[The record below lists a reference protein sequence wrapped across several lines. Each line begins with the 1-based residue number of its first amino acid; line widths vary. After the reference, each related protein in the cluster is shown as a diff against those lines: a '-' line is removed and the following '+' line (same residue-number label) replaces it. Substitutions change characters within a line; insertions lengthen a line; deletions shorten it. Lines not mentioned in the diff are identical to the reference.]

1 MKTTTNSM
9 DKDTP
14 LPLSALQLIA
24 PPLRLMSAAMWKVM
38 VKRDVVYYGK
48 LEEIV
53 TSLCETV
60 PGLLHYRHQARL
72 TMGLRA
78 LMILEQLR
86 QSDPPD
92 AQHVLEELRKLQVSS
107 NLNRRRKD
115 QKVEEAKDNFQTL
128 VHSLLKNTAARKQ
141 FFKEE
146 FHLHYGGNYVA
157 SLEKLMWEFITR
169 VDKLL
174 PVPDLAQTVS
184 WLSGAPAVLEECA
197 RSASQPQLLR
207 TLLQHE
213 RCVGHLGAASLLSS
227 TGDVILTSLSL
238 PLSGRVLQ
246 TIQSEPTSTSNRVPT
261 PARATRRTAKEAQ
274 SQVTPVIGSISNDDL
289 QKNNEKV
296 ASSLGQEVKSS
307 SDISINTRSKLS
319 LCSKKQILEK
329 DPEQDYFVGN
339 MLVTVISQ
347 SSSSEVEEEEEEEG
361 SNKGEASNERANKL
375 PKKTE
380 VKNINEERGGNV
392 ARKCSTKRNF
402 EAIESQEEAL
412 RISCVKRQLRVVLPR
427 LNISNADL
435 PVHLNHPSAEKL
447 NARSP
452 GQPTSK
458 ERVGNGV
465 SMLRKRKHID
475 SSTTPEKHLTLSVN
489 KLTSSCSP
497 CIPLVRLPIGIP
509 ETPSPSVK
517 SSDDIIGDSDDDT
530 IDNVK
535 RKVFNQQYCKTKNGT
550 YVPTLRE
557 FWNPV
562 FCLPLSP
569 GSRH

>member
-1 MKTTTNSM
+1 
-9 DKDTP
+9 
-14 LPLSALQLIA
+14 
-24 PPLRLMSAAMWKVM
+24 MSAAMWKVM
-38 VKRDVVYYGK
+38 LKRDVVYYGK

-60 PGLLHYRHQARL
+60 PGLLHYRHRARL

-78 LMILEQLR
+78 LMILEELR
-86 QSDPPD
+86 RSDPPD
-92 AQHVLEELRKLQVSS
+92 APHVLEELCKLEASS
-107 NLNRRRKD
+107 IPSGRRKD
-115 QKVEEAKDNFQTL
+115 QKVEEAKDNFKTL
-128 VHSLLKNTAARKQ
+128 VHSLLKNPAARKQ

-157 SLEKLMWEFITR
+157 SLEKLMWEFIIR

-213 RCVGHLGAASLLSS
+213 RCLGHLGSTSLLSS
-227 TGDVILTSLSL
+227 TGDLILTSLSL

-246 TIQSEPTSTSNRVPT
+246 TVQTESTPTSNRVSNLAPST
-261 PARATRRTAKEAQ
+261 ARATRRTANEAQ
-274 SQVTPVIGSISNDDL
+274 LQVTPVIGSISISSIFQNDL
-289 QKNNEKV
+289 PKNNEKE
-296 ASSLGQEVKSS
+296 ASRLGQEVESTS
-307 SDISINTRSKLS
+307 EIPRNTRSKLRS
-319 LCSKKQILEK
+319 CSKKQILEK
-329 DPEQDYFVGN
+329 DQEEDCFVGN

-347 SSSSEVEEEEEEEG
+347 SSGSEVEEEEEEGSKEDMEG
-361 SNKGEASNERANKL
+361 SNVSANR

-380 VKNINEERGGNV
+380 VKNGNEERV
-392 ARKCSTKRNF
+392 DVTRKYSANRNS

-412 RISCVKRQLRVVLPR
+412 RISCVTRQLRVVLPR
-427 LNISNADL
+427 LNISNANL
-435 PVHLNHPSAEKL
+435 SVRLNHPSDEQEIK
-447 NARSP
+447 RSP
-452 GQPTSK
+452 SPVTLKDRG
-458 ERVGNGV
+458 GNSV
-465 SMLRKRKHID
+465 SELRKRKFID
-475 SSTTPEKHLTLSVN
+475 LSSTPEKHLTLSVK
-489 KLTSSCSP
+489 KLTSAYSP
-497 CIPLVRLPIGIP
+497 CVPLVRLPMGIP

-517 SSDDIIGDSDDDT
+517 SSDDIIDDSDDDT
-530 IDNVK
+530 TGNVK
-535 RKVFNQQYCKTKNGT
+535 KKVFNQQYFKTKNGT

-562 FCLPLSP
+562 FCPPLSP

>member
-1 MKTTTNSM
+1 MKTTTNNSM
-9 DKDTP
+9 DKDAP
-14 LPLSALQLIA
+14 LPLSALQIIA

-38 VKRDVVYYGK
+38 VKREVVYYGK

-78 LMILEQLR
+78 LMILEELR

-107 NLNRRRKD
+107 NLNGRRKD

-128 VHSLLKNTAARKQ
+128 VQSLLKNTAARKQ

-146 FHLHYGGNYVA
+146 FHLHYGENYVA
-157 SLEKLMWEFITR
+157 SLEKLMWEFIIR

-213 RCVGHLGAASLLSS
+213 RCIGHLASASLLSS

-246 TIQSEPTSTSNRVPT
+246 TIQSEPTSASNRVTT

-274 SQVTPVIGSISNDDL
+274 TQVTPVIGSISNDDL

-307 SDISINTRSKLS
+307 LDISRNTRSKQS

-329 DPEQDYFVGN
+329 DPEKDFFVGN

-347 SSSSEVEEEEEEEG
+347 SSSSEVEEEEGGQG
-361 SNKGEASNERANKL
+361 SNKEEESNERANKL

-392 ARKCSTKRNF
+392 TRKCSTKRNF

-435 PVHLNHPSAEKL
+435 PVHLNHPSAEKR
-447 NARSP
+447 NKMSP

-465 SMLRKRKHID
+465 SKLRKRKHID
-475 SSTTPEKHLTLSVN
+475 SSSTPEKHLTLSVN
-489 KLTSSCSP
+489 QLTSSCSP

-509 ETPSPSVK
+509 ETPSPLVK

-535 RKVFNQQYCKTKNGT
+535 RKEWC
-550 YVPTLRE
+550 
-557 FWNPV
+557 
-562 FCLPLSP
+562 
-569 GSRH
+569 

>member
-1 MKTTTNSM
+1 MKTTTNNSM
-9 DKDTP
+9 DKDAP
-14 LPLSALQLIA
+14 LPLSALQIIA

-38 VKRDVVYYGK
+38 VKREVVYYGK

-78 LMILEQLR
+78 LMILEELH

-92 AQHVLEELRKLQVSS
+92 AQHVLEDLRKLQVSS
-107 NLNRRRKD
+107 NLNGRRKD

-128 VHSLLKNTAARKQ
+128 VQSLLKNTAARKQ

-146 FHLHYGGNYVA
+146 FHLHYGENYVA
-157 SLEKLMWEFITR
+157 SLEKLMWEFIIR

-213 RCVGHLGAASLLSS
+213 RCVGHLGSASLLSS

-246 TIQSEPTSTSNRVPT
+246 TIQSEPTSTSNRVAT

-307 SDISINTRSKLS
+307 SDISINTRSKQS

-329 DPEQDYFVGN
+329 DPEKDFFVGN

-361 SNKGEASNERANKL
+361 SNKEKESNERANKL

-392 ARKCSTKRNF
+392 TRKCSTKRNF

-435 PVHLNHPSAEKL
+435 PVHLNHPSAEEQ
-447 NARSP
+447 NTRSP

-465 SMLRKRKHID
+465 SKLRKRKHID
-475 SSTTPEKHLTLSVN
+475 SSSTPEKHQ
-489 KLTSSCSP
+489 TSSCSP

>member
-1 MKTTTNSM
+1 MKTTVNSV

-38 VKRDVVYYGK
+38 VKREVVYYGK

-78 LMILEQLR
+78 LMILEELR

-107 NLNRRRKD
+107 ILNGRRKD

-157 SLEKLMWEFITR
+157 SLEKLMWEFIIR

-213 RCVGHLGAASLLSS
+213 KCLGHLGSASLPSS

-246 TIQSEPTSTSNRVPT
+246 TIQSEPTSTSNRVTT

-274 SQVTPVIGSISNDDL
+274 SQVTPVIGSISNGDL

-296 ASSLGQEVKSS
+296 ASSLGQEVKLS
-307 SDISINTRSKLS
+307 SDVSINTRSKLS

-329 DPEQDYFVGN
+329 DPEQDCFVGN

-347 SSSSEVEEEEEEEG
+347 SSGSEVEEEEEEEG
-361 SNKGEASNERANKL
+361 SKEEINNMEASNERANKR

-392 ARKCSTKRNF
+392 TRKCSTKRNS
-402 EAIESQEEAL
+402 EAIESQKEAL

-435 PVHLNHPSAEKL
+435 PVHLNHPSAEKQ
-447 NARSP
+447 NTGSP

-458 ERVGNGV
+458 ERVGNCV

-475 SSTTPEKHLTLSVN
+475 SSSTPEKHLTLSVN

-497 CIPLVRLPIGIP
+497 CIPLVRLPVGIP

-535 RKVFNQQYCKTKNGT
+535 RKEWC
-550 YVPTLRE
+550 
-557 FWNPV
+557 
-562 FCLPLSP
+562 
-569 GSRH
+569 